1 MYVMRGLFDGDRPD
15 LNVLDMLILQESL
28 NRKEEKEKEKEFFKY
43 EGYCEDYK
51 VTENEWYE
59 YEEE

>member
-1 MYVMRGLFDGDRPD
+1 MYAMRGLFDGDRPD

-28 NRKEEKEKEKEFFKY
+28 KCKEEKENEKEFFEY

>member
-1 MYVMRGLFDGDRPD
+1 MYAMRGLFDGDRPD

-28 NRKEEKEKEKEFFKY
+28 KQKEVEEEFPECERHYKDY
-43 EGYCEDYK
+43 E
-51 VTENEWYE
+51 VTENEWYR